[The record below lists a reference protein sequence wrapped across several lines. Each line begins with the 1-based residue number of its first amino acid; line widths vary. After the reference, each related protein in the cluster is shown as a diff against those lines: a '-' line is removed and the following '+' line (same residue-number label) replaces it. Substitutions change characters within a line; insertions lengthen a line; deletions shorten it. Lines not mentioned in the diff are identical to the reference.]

1 MRCLVL
7 LTLLGFTAGEPT
19 MAEKGQCL
27 VDSGEAVSDAM
38 DAALFIWA
46 AAKRC
51 GKANLELKCA
61 IDITAAVKSVNSMV
75 NVLLQTLDKCDALH
89 GANKAC
95 GMQASKLTEYTAGL
109 GQAAETVAQKCENNT
124 VVVPST
130 GTAAVMCTLSLK
142 NTGKH
147 LFKAISAIQK
157 ASPKCASGN
166 GEACAAN
173 ALEIIA
179 SFAAMG
185 EYLAGTVGQCQR
197 ATGALASR
205 TKEELCAGAVGGL
218 VHHTSKAA
226 EAGINLKRAC
236 SSQNTVVIE
245 QQYYG
250 RKGGKAM
257 AGGRGGKGGP
267 INGTETGTRLYS
279 EDGEKVAGVPVVNFV
294 LGAFLPI
301 TAIVGFVGGRF
312 YAGRRARTEQTREF
326 MSDNE

>member
-1 MRCLVL
+1 MRCFIL
-7 LTLLGFTAGEPT
+7 LSIIGLAAGEPT

-75 NVLLQTLDKCDALH
+75 NVLLRTLDKCDALH

-205 TKEELCAGAVGGL
+205 TKEELCAGAVQGL
-218 VHHTSKAA
+218 VHHTAKAA

-236 SSQNTVVIE
+236 SATGTVGIIEQTQPGAVVIE
-245 QQYYG
+245 
-250 RKGGKAM
+250 
-257 AGGRGGKGGP
+257 
-267 INGTETGTRLYS
+267 EGTRLYAQ
-279 EDGEKVAGVPVVNFV
+279 DGVKVAGVPVANFV
-294 LGAFLPI
+294 LGAFLPV

>member
-1 MRCLVL
+1 MMRSICFLSILVAASGE
-7 LTLLGFTAGEPT
+7 LTI
-19 MAEKGQCL
+19 AEKGQCL

-51 GKANLELKCA
+51 GNTNMELKCA

-75 NVLLQTLDKCDALH
+75 NVLLHTLDKCDALH
-89 GANKAC
+89 GVHKAC

-124 VVVPST
+124 VVAPST

-142 NTGKH
+142 NTAKH
-147 LFKAISAIQK
+147 LFKTISALRK
-157 ASPKCASGN
+157 STSACSTGDH
-166 GEACAAN
+166 EACTAN
-173 ALEIIA
+173 ILEIVA
-179 SFAAMG
+179 SFAAVG
-185 EYLAGTVGQCQR
+185 EYIAGTVGQCQR
-197 ATGALASR
+197 ASGALASR
-205 TKEELCAGAVGGL
+205 TKEELCAGAVQGL
-218 VHHTSKAA
+218 VHHTAKAG

-236 SSQNTVVIE
+236 SAPAPAPTPMAKAAKDTVVIM
-245 QQYYG
+245 QQQ
-250 RKGGKAM
+250 
-257 AGGRGGKGGP
+257 
-267 INGTETGTRLYS
+267 RLYAQ
-279 EDGEKVAGVPVVNFV
+279 DGVKVAGIPVANFV
-294 LGAFLPI
+294 LGAFLPV

>member
-1 MRCLVL
+1 
-7 LTLLGFTAGEPT
+7 

-75 NVLLQTLDKCDALH
+75 NVLLRTLDKCDALH

-109 GQAAETVAQKCENNT
+109 GQAAEMVAQKCKT
-124 VVVPST
+124 TAVVAPST

-185 EYLAGTVGQCQR
+185 EYLAGTIGQCQR

-236 SSQNTVVIE
+236 SASGTVVIE
-245 QQYYG
+245 QQLYG
-250 RKGGKAM
+250 RGRG
-257 AGGRGGKGGP
+257 GGRGGKGGP
-267 INGTETGTRLYS
+267 INGTLNGTRLYS

>member
-1 MRCLVL
+1 MMRSICFLSILVAASGE
-7 LTLLGFTAGEPT
+7 LTN
-19 MAEKGQCL
+19 AEKGQCL

-51 GKANLELKCA
+51 GKTNMELKCA

-75 NVLLQTLDKCDALH
+75 NVLLHTLDKCDALH

-147 LFKAISAIQK
+147 LFKAIAAIQK

-205 TKEELCAGAVGGL
+205 TKEELCAGAAQGL
-218 VHHTSKAA
+218 VHHTAKAA
-226 EAGINLKRAC
+226 EAGVNLKGAC
-236 SSQNTVVIE
+236 SGPKITVGIE
-245 QQYYG
+245 QAQTTVG
-250 RKGGKAM
+250 IEEA
-257 AGGRGGKGGP
+257 A
-267 INGTETGTRLYS
+267 RLYAQ
-279 EDGEKVAGVPVVNFV
+279 DGVKVAGVPVANVV
-294 LGAFLPI
+294 LGAFLPV
-301 TAIVGFVGGRF
+301 TAIVGFIGGRV
-312 YAGRRARTEQTREF
+312 YATRRARTEQTREF

>member
-51 GKANLELKCA
+51 GKTNLQLKCA

-75 NVLLQTLDKCDALH
+75 NVLLHTLDKCDALH
-89 GANKAC
+89 GAHKAC
-95 GMQASKLTEYTAGL
+95 GMQASKLTEQTAGL
-109 GQAAETVAQKCENNT
+109 GQAAEMVAQKCEKNA
-124 VVVPST
+124 VVAPST

-147 LFKAISAIQK
+147 LFKTINALQKSKSAC
-157 ASPKCASGN
+157 STGDH
-166 GEACAAN
+166 EACTAN
-173 ALEIIA
+173 ILEIVA
-179 SFAAMG
+179 SFAAVG
-185 EYLAGTVGQCQR
+185 EYIAGTVGQCQR
-197 ATGALASR
+197 ASGALKSR
-205 TKEELCAGAVGGL
+205 TKEELCAGAVQGL
-218 VHHTSKAA
+218 VHHTAKAA
-226 EAGINLKRAC
+226 EAGINLKGAC
-236 SSQNTVVIE
+236 SAPKNIVVLE
-245 QQYYG
+245 Q
-250 RKGGKAM
+250 
-257 AGGRGGKGGP
+257 P
-267 INGTETGTRLYS
+267 VRLYAQ
-279 EDGEKVAGVPVVNFV
+279 DGVKVAGVPVMNFV

-312 YAGRRARTEQTREF
+312 YAGRRVRTEQTREF

>member
-1 MRCLVL
+1 MRCIYL
-7 LTLLGFTAGEPT
+7 LSIIGLAAGEPT
-19 MAEKGQCL
+19 LAEKGQCL

-51 GKANLELKCA
+51 GKASLELKCA

-75 NVLLQTLDKCDALH
+75 NVLLRTLDKCDALH

-109 GQAAETVAQKCENNT
+109 GQAAETVAQKCKNGA

-205 TKEELCAGAVGGL
+205 TKEELCAGAVQGL
-218 VHHTSKAA
+218 VHHTAKAA

-236 SSQNTVVIE
+236 SASGTVVVME
-245 QQYYG
+245 QQQ
-250 RKGGKAM
+250 
-257 AGGRGGKGGP
+257 
-267 INGTETGTRLYS
+267 RLYVQ
-279 EDGEKVAGVPVVNFV
+279 DGVKVAGVPVANFV

>member
-1 MRCLVL
+1 MMRSICFLSILVAASGE
-7 LTLLGFTAGEPT
+7 LTN
-19 MAEKGQCL
+19 AEKGQCL

-75 NVLLQTLDKCDALH
+75 NVLLRTLDKCDALH

-109 GQAAETVAQKCENNT
+109 GQAAETVAQKCEKNA
-124 VVVPST
+124 VVAPST

-147 LFKAISAIQK
+147 LFKTISALRK
-157 ASPKCASGN
+157 SSSACSTGDH
-166 GEACAAN
+166 EACTAN
-173 ALEIIA
+173 ILEIVA
-179 SFAAMG
+179 SFAAVG
-185 EYLAGTVGQCQR
+185 EYIAGTVGQCQR
-197 ATGALASR
+197 ASGALASR
-205 TKEELCAGAVGGL
+205 TKEELCAGAVQGL
-218 VHHTSKAA
+218 VHHTAKAG

-236 SSQNTVVIE
+236 SAPAPAPMPVAQAKDTVVIM
-245 QQYYG
+245 QGQ
-250 RKGGKAM
+250 
-257 AGGRGGKGGP
+257 
-267 INGTETGTRLYS
+267 RLYAQ
-279 EDGEKVAGVPVVNFV
+279 DGVKVAGIPVANFV
-294 LGAFLPI
+294 LGAFLPV

>member
-1 MRCLVL
+1 
-7 LTLLGFTAGEPT
+7 

-75 NVLLQTLDKCDALH
+75 NVLLRTLDKCDALH

-109 GQAAETVAQKCENNT
+109 GQAAEMVAQKCPST
-124 VVVPST
+124 AVVAPST

-147 LFKAISAIQK
+147 IFKAISAIQK

-197 ATGALASR
+197 ASGALKSR
-205 TKEELCAGAVGGL
+205 TQEELCAGAVQGL
-218 VHHTSKAA
+218 VHHTSKVA
-226 EAGINLKRAC
+226 ESGINLKRAC
-236 SSQNTVVIE
+236 SATGTVGIIEQTQPGAVVISS
-245 QQYYG
+245 
-250 RKGGKAM
+250 K
-257 AGGRGGKGGP
+257 RGGKGAP
-267 INGTETGTRLYS
+267 INGALNGTRLYS

>member
-1 MRCLVL
+1 M
-7 LTLLGFTAGEPT
+7 G
-19 MAEKGQCL
+19 
-27 VDSGEAVSDAM
+27 S
-38 DAALFIWA
+38 
-46 AAKRC
+46 
-51 GKANLELKCA
+51 LELKCA

-75 NVLLQTLDKCDALH
+75 NVLLRTLDKCDALH

-109 GQAAETVAQKCENNT
+109 GQAAETVAQKCKNDT

-205 TKEELCAGAVGGL
+205 TKEELCAGAIQGL
-218 VHHTSKAA
+218 VHHTAKAA
-226 EAGINLKRAC
+226 EAGINLKGAC
-236 SSQNTVVIE
+236 SPTGTVIIEQPAPAQTVVIE
-245 QQYYG
+245 
-250 RKGGKAM
+250 
-257 AGGRGGKGGP
+257 
-267 INGTETGTRLYS
+267 EESRLYAQ
-279 EDGEKVAGVPVVNFV
+279 DGVKVAGIPAANFV
-294 LGAFLPI
+294 LAAFLPV

>member
-1 MRCLVL
+1 M
-7 LTLLGFTAGEPT
+7 G
-19 MAEKGQCL
+19 
-27 VDSGEAVSDAM
+27 
-38 DAALFIWA
+38 
-46 AAKRC
+46 
-51 GKANLELKCA
+51 
-61 IDITAAVKSVNSMV
+61 
-75 NVLLQTLDKCDALH
+75 
-89 GANKAC
+89 
-95 GMQASKLTEYTAGL
+95 SKLTEYTAGL
-109 GQAAETVAQKCENNT
+109 GQAAETVAQKCKNGA

-130 GTAAVMCTLSLK
+130 WAAAVMCTLSLK

-197 ATGALASR
+197 ASGALKSR
-205 TKEELCAGAVGGL
+205 TQEELCAGAVQGL
-218 VHHTSKAA
+218 VHHTAKAA

-236 SSQNTVVIE
+236 SATGTVGIIE
-245 QQYYG
+245 QTQPG
-250 RKGGKAM
+250 A
-257 AGGRGGKGGP
+257 
-267 INGTETGTRLYS
+267 RLYAQ
-279 EDGEKVAGVPVVNFV
+279 DGVKVAGVPVANFA

>member
-75 NVLLQTLDKCDALH
+75 NVLLHTLDKCDALH

-109 GQAAETVAQKCENNT
+109 GQAAEMVAQKCPST
-124 VVVPST
+124 AVVAPST

-147 LFKAISAIQK
+147 IFKAISAIQK

-205 TKEELCAGAVGGL
+205 TKEELCAGAVQGL
-218 VHHTSKAA
+218 VHHTAKAA

-236 SSQNTVVIE
+236 SATGTVGIIEQTQPGAVVIE
-245 QQYYG
+245 
-250 RKGGKAM
+250 
-257 AGGRGGKGGP
+257 
-267 INGTETGTRLYS
+267 EGTRLYVQ
-279 EDGEKVAGVPVVNFV
+279 DGVKVAGVPVANFV
-294 LGAFLPI
+294 LGAFLPV

>member
-1 MRCLVL
+1 MMRSICFLSILVAASGE
-7 LTLLGFTAGEPT
+7 LTN
-19 MAEKGQCL
+19 AEKGQCL

-75 NVLLQTLDKCDALH
+75 NVLLHTLDKCDALH

-109 GQAAETVAQKCENNT
+109 GQAAETVAQKCENDT
-124 VVVPST
+124 VVAPST

-147 LFKAISAIQK
+147 LFKTINALQKSKSAC
-157 ASPKCASGN
+157 STGDH
-166 GEACAAN
+166 EACTAN
-173 ALEIIA
+173 ILEIVA
-179 SFAAMG
+179 SFAAVG
-185 EYLAGTVGQCQR
+185 EYIAGTVGQCQR
-197 ATGALASR
+197 ASGALKSR
-205 TKEELCAGAVGGL
+205 TKEELCAGAVQGL
-218 VHHTSKAA
+218 VHHTAKAG

-236 SSQNTVVIE
+236 SAPAPAPMPMAKVEDTVVIMQE
-245 QQYYG
+245 Q
-250 RKGGKAM
+250 
-257 AGGRGGKGGP
+257 
-267 INGTETGTRLYS
+267 RLYAQ
-279 EDGEKVAGVPVVNFV
+279 DGVKVAGIPVANFV
-294 LGAFLPI
+294 LGAFLPV